1 MLSYDPFS
9 DEIIHGDPHPIYKRL
24 RDEAPAYYIERF
36 DAWALSRFEDVW
48 NACDDPNVSSARGS
62 TSGHLLTKI
71 QPLQRMLNTMD
82 PPDHTRLR
90 AMIRPLFSPGR
101 MRRLEPEIRSFVTAA
116 LDAARD
122 REELDVVTG
131 FGQPL
136 ATFVA
141 CTIAGFP
148 REDGDMLRDLV
159 HRFFERKPGFD
170 GMTEEG
176 VRAAEEMTAYFVR
189 LCSERRRKPREAEDA
204 LGVLLSFEQ
213 EGRAISDEEVAAN
226 LSLLLIGGT
235 DTLPK
240 AFANTLLRLHRNP
253 HERARVVA
261 DPGLAQDAF
270 HEALRIDMPTQ
281 YMCRSLLADAE
292 LHGRKLRAGQP
303 LVLLYASAN
312 RDEREFPDPETYRL
326 DRRPP
331 RSLGFSHGTHACLG
345 LHAARLEAR
354 IGLQEFLAR
363 FPHYEVLEDR
373 IERFETEFVQGC
385 AKMPIRLRGSSKA

>member
-1 MLSYDPFS
+1 MLDYDPFA

-24 RDEAPAYYIERF
+24 RDEAPAYYVERF

-48 NACDDPNVSSARGS
+48 NACDDPNVSSASGS

-71 QPLQRMLNTMD
+71 QPLQRMLNTME

-90 AMIRPLFSPGR
+90 ALLRPLFSPGR
-101 MRRLEPEIRSFVTAA
+101 MRRLEPEIRGFVTAA

-122 REELDVVTG
+122 REELDVVTE
-131 FGQPL
+131 FAQPL

-141 CTIAGFP
+141 CTVAGFP
-148 REDGDMLRDLV
+148 REDGAMLRDLV

-170 GMTEEG
+170 GMTPEG
-176 VRAAEEMTAYFVR
+176 VRASEEMAGYFVG
-189 LCSERRRKPREAEDA
+189 LCARRRRGPASQEDA
-204 LGVLLSFEQ
+204 LGVLLAFEQ
-213 EGRAISDEEVAAN
+213 DGRPIPDEEVAAN

-240 AFANTLLRLHRNP
+240 AFANTLHRLARNP
-253 HERARVVA
+253 EQRARVVS
-261 DPGLAQDAF
+261 DPELAQDAF

-281 YMCRSLLADAE
+281 YMCRSLLADRE

-303 LVLLYASAN
+303 IVLLYASAN
-312 RDEREFPDPETYRL
+312 RDDREFPQPETYRL

-331 RSLGFSHGTHACLG
+331 RTLGFSHGTHACLG
-345 LHAARLEAR
+345 IHAARAEAR
-354 IGLQEFLAR
+354 IGVQEFLAR
-363 FPHYEVLEDR
+363 FPDYEVQEDR

-385 AKMPIRLRGSSKA
+385 AKMPIRLRA

>member
-1 MLSYDPFS
+1 MLRYDPFAH
-9 DEIIHGDPHPIYKRL
+9 EIIHGDPHPIYERL
-24 RDEAPAYYIERF
+24 RDEAPLYYVERF

-48 NACDDPNVSSARGS
+48 KACDDPNVSSARGS
-62 TSGHLLTKI
+62 TSGHLLTKV

-101 MRRLEPEIRSFVTAA
+101 MRRLEPEIRSFVSAA
-116 LDAARD
+116 FDAARD
-122 REELDVVTG
+122 RDEIDIVTD
-131 FGQPL
+131 FAQPL

-141 CTIAGFP
+141 CTVAGLP
-148 REDGDMLRDLV
+148 RKDGDMLRALV

-176 VRAAEEMTAYFVR
+176 VRAAEEMTTYFVG
-189 LCSERRRKPREAEDA
+189 LCAERRRHPQDEEDA
-204 LGVLLSFEQ
+204 LGVLLAFEH
-213 EGRAISDEEVAAN
+213 EGRPISDEEVAAN
-226 LSLLLIGGT
+226 LMLLLIGGT

-253 HERARVVA
+253 DQRARVVA
-261 DPGLAQDAF
+261 DPLAQDAF

-303 LVLLYASAN
+303 VLLLYASAN
-312 RDEREFPDPETYRL
+312 RDEREFPEPERYRL

-363 FPHYEVLEDR
+363 FPHYEIQEER

-385 AKMPIRLRGSSKA
+385 AKMPIRLRGTVRA

>member
-1 MLSYDPFS
+1 MLDYDPFAH
-9 DEIIHGDPHPIYKRL
+9 EIIHGDPHPIYKRL
-24 RDEAPAYYIERF
+24 RDEAPVYYIERF
-36 DAWALSRFEDVW
+36 DCWALSRFGDVW
-48 NACDDPNVSSARGS
+48 NACDDPNISSARGS

-101 MRRLEPEIRSFVTAA
+101 MRRLEPEIRRFVTEA

-141 CTIAGFP
+141 CSVAGFP
-148 REDGDMLRDLV
+148 REDGAMLRDLV
-159 HRFFERKPGFD
+159 HRFFARRPGFD

-176 VRAAEEMTAYFVR
+176 VRAAEEMTAYFVG
-189 LCSERRRKPREAEDA
+189 LCAERRRLPREAEDA
-204 LGVLLSFEQ
+204 LGVLLAFE
-213 EGRAISDEEVAAN
+213 EKGRRIPDEEVAAN

-240 AFANTLLRLHRNP
+240 VIANTLHRLYRNP
-253 HERARVVA
+253 DQRARVVA
-261 DPGLAQDAF
+261 DPGLTLDAF

-281 YMCRSLLADAE
+281 YMCRALLADAE
-292 LHGRKLRAGQP
+292 LRGQKLRAGQP
-303 LVLLYASAN
+303 IVLLYASAN
-312 RDEREFPDPETYRL
+312 RDEREFPDPDTFRL

-345 LHAARLEAR
+345 LHAARVEAR
-354 IGLQEFLAR
+354 IGVQEFLAR

-373 IERFETEFVQGC
+373 IERFETEFVQGY
-385 AKMPIRLRGSSKA
+385 AKMPIRLRGTGRG